1 MVDVKDKHKCCGCAA
16 CMQTCPKHCITM
28 QPDNEGFLYP
38 QVDHTQCIECG
49 LCEKVCPYLH
59 EAKTSK
65 PLKVLAAINRDEPVR
80 MSSSSGGIFTSLAQ
94 YVIQN
99 GGVVFG
105 ARFDNRW
112 DVIHDYTDKVD
123 GLSAFRG
130 SKYLQSRVGDTFIL
144 ARRFLKEGRTV
155 LFSGTSC
162 QIAALRRF
170 LQKDYDNLLT
180 ADLVCHGTPSPL
192 VWRIYLEEIIA
203 RKGDKNSVSHPLT
216 SDSKLNALS
225 TIRSIQFRNKCYGWK
240 KYSFA
245 LKLSKASAA
254 GEQNTVLHSS
264 IFTQDA
270 YMQAFLDNVTL
281 RPSCYC
287 CPAKDGRSG
296 ADITLGDFWGI
307 ENVLPS
313 FDDDKGTTLL
323 LVNTDKGQEYINRLS
338 IDTQEAPADSISRY
352 NLSYYSPV
360 AESVNRTF
368 FFRMFRHFGFHKA
381 WHLTI
386 SSNLLVRIFR
396 KLYRYL

>member
-16 CMQTCPKHCITM
+16 CMQACPKHCITM

-49 LCEKVCPYLH
+49 LCEKVCPCLH
-59 EAKTSK
+59 EAKPSK
-65 PLKVLAAINRDEPVR
+65 PLKVFAAINRDEPVC

-130 SKYLQSRVGDTFIL
+130 SKYLQSRVGDTFTL

-203 RKGDKNSVSHPLT
+203 RKGDKN
-216 SDSKLNALS
+216 
-225 TIRSIQFRNKCYGWK
+225 
-240 KYSFA
+240 
-245 LKLSKASAA
+245 
-254 GEQNTVLHSS
+254 TVLHSNS
-264 IFTQDA
+264 PRRQPQESKIQFCTHLYLHKTHICRHSSPTSHCVRRVIVVRQR
-270 YMQAFLDNVTL
+270 MGV
-281 RPSCYC
+281 RVP
-287 CPAKDGRSG
+287 
-296 ADITLGDFWGI
+296 
-307 ENVLPS
+307 
-313 FDDDKGTTLL
+313 TLL
-323 LVNTDKGQEYINRLS
+323 LAI
-338 IDTQEAPADSISRY
+338 
-352 NLSYYSPV
+352 
-360 AESVNRTF
+360 
-368 FFRMFRHFGFHKA
+368 FGELKTCYPHSTMIKVQHCY
-381 WHLTI
+381 W
-386 SSNLLVRIFR
+386 
-396 KLYRYL
+396 